1 MTSFTYNAS
10 SGSLRE
16 EIHDVLF
23 VMKEQTA
30 ISETNANQIRYAS
43 YASVVVASVLILIK
57 LGAYLATN
65 SVALLASFIDSLL
78 DVAASLINL
87 IAIRHA
93 LVPADEDHRF
103 GHGKAEPLAGL
114 AQSAFIAGSA
124 LFLIVEAGDRLFS
137 PQSIEHGTIG
147 ITVMVISLVLTIALV
162 GYQRHVIKMTGSIA
176 IKADNL
182 HYVGDV
188 LVNLS
193 IIIALVLSLYLEWY
207 IADPLFALGVA
218 AYVLYSAWEIV
229 QGSLDQ
235 LMDRELPDEA
245 RDKII
250 QIALSHPEVRNFH
263 ELRTRTSGHITF
275 IQLHLEMDP
284 VLTLVK
290 AHQISDEVEAEI
302 HKVFPDSEVIIHEDP
317 EGLEEHPEW

>member
-1 MTSFTYNAS
+1 
-10 SGSLRE
+10 
-16 EIHDVLF
+16 
-23 VMKEQTA
+23 MKEQTA
-30 ISETNANQIRYAS
+30 ISEANTNQIRYAS

-78 DVAASLINL
+78 EVAASLINL
-87 IAIRHA
+87 IDIRHA

-124 LFLIVEAGDRLFS
+124 LFLIVEGGDRLFN
-137 PQSIEHGTIG
+137 PQGIEHGTLG

-162 GYQRHVIKMTGSIA
+162 SYQRHVIKMTGSIA

-182 HYVGDV
+182 HYLGDI

-193 IIIALVLSLYLEWY
+193 IIIALVLSMYLEWY

-245 RDKII
+245 RDKIT
-250 QIALSHPEVRNFH
+250 QIALSHSEVRNLH

-275 IQLHLEMDP
+275 IQMHLEMDP
-284 VLTLVK
+284 ELTLVK

-302 HKVFPDSEVIIHEDP
+302 RKVFPDSEVIIHEDP
-317 EGLEEHPEW
+317 EGLEENLE

>member
-1 MTSFTYNAS
+1 
-10 SGSLRE
+10 
-16 EIHDVLF
+16 
-23 VMKEQTA
+23 
-30 ISETNANQIRYAS
+30 
-43 YASVVVASVLILIK
+43 
-57 LGAYLATN
+57 
-65 SVALLASFIDSLL
+65 ASFIDSLL
-78 DVAASLINL
+78 DIAASLINL

-93 LVPADEDHRF
+93 LVPADEEHRF

-147 ITVMVISLVLTIALV
+147 ITVMVISLALTVALV
-162 GYQRHVIKMTGSIA
+162 AYQRHVIKITGSIA

-188 LVNLS
+188 LANLS

-207 IADPLFALGVA
+207 IADPIFALGVA
-218 AYVLYSAWEIV
+218 AYVLYNAWKIV
-229 QGSLDQ
+229 QVALNQ

-245 RDKII
+245 RDKIT
-250 QIALSHPEVRNFH
+250 QIALSHPEVRNLH

-275 IQLHLEMDP
+275 IQMHLEMDP
-284 VLTLVK
+284 ALTLVK
-290 AHQISDEVEAEI
+290 AHQISDEVEMDI
-302 HKVFPDSEVIIHEDP
+302 LKVFPNSEVIIHEDP
-317 EGLEEHPEW
+317 EGLEENPE